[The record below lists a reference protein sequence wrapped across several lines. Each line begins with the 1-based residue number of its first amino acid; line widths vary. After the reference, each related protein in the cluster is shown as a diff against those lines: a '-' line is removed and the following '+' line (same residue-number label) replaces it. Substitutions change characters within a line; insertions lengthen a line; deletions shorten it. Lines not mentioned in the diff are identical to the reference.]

1 MVTRSRAITPC
12 IEMQTAVSDR
22 GDGVA
27 PWLLGAV
34 LAASVVLGGCQK
46 RDAPAAAATPTAVAQ
61 APAEVERIA
70 QACVT
75 AMVQSTCQVVRDRSG
90 PPPPEATVVFVA
102 GVGPVDATAYN
113 AIRAAGEE
121 MCNTVKAA
129 CLQSWE
135 GPQCRTARSLWGA
148 APTTR

>member
-1 MVTRSRAITPC
+1 MVVRPREPAEVPC
-12 IEMQTAVSDR
+12 IQALMAVTGRARRAATVS
-22 GDGVA
+22 
-27 PWLLGAV
+27 WV
-34 LAASVVLGGCQK
+34 LAAAVLLGCQK
-46 RDAPAAAATPTAVAQ
+46 QDLPAPAS
-61 APAEVERIA
+61 AEAERIV

-129 CLQSWE
+129 CMQSWE

-148 APTTR
+148 APQTR